1 MFFRKGTCLKNFKAL
16 QAVDDGRT
24 ADLIPSNQSVSCSV
38 RGRTSRCISEKKGS
52 ITVEAALVFPLFLL
66 TVTAF
71 VYLLAMVQLKTEMGR
86 SLTDSGKQLAAAAEY
101 AETAGSTGSSVA
113 VMLYGQQKMK
123 NYLDGRAATVVLKG
137 GAGGIS
143 TLGSSW
149 KAEESLITLEASAE
163 AVFPPG
169 LTWFHPVRIVEKRVV
184 RGWTGF
190 RGRVSGG
197 ENEKNEVVYVTDY
210 GTVYHRDLSCR
221 YLKLTI
227 RQSELSKVEGLRN
240 ESGGKYYP
248 CEKCWKE
255 GTERVFLTEDGTRY
269 HQSLNC
275 SALIRGI
282 HTVPLSDTVLPP
294 CSVCGG

>member
-1 MFFRKGTCLKNFKAL
+1 MFFRRRTCLKNFKAL

-24 ADLIPSNQSVSCSV
+24 ADLIQSNESVFCSECE
-38 RGRTSRCISEKKGS
+38 RTSRCISEKKGS

-71 VYLLAMVQLKTEMGR
+71 IYLLAMMQLKTEMGR
-86 SLTDSGKQLAAAAEY
+86 SLTDTGKQLATLAEY
-101 AETAGSTGSSVA
+101 ADTAGGGGSSAA
-113 VMLYGQQKMK
+113 VTLYGQQKLK
-123 NYLDGRAATVVLKG
+123 NYLDGRAATAVLKG
-137 GAGGIS
+137 GTAGIS

-149 KAEESLITLEASAE
+149 DEEESLITLVAQGE

-169 LTWFHPVRIVEKRVV
+169 LSWFHPVRVRQKRVV

-190 RGRVSGG
+190 QGRNSSGDSDQS
-197 ENEKNEVVYVTDY
+197 EVVYVTDY
-210 GTVYHRDLSCR
+210 GAVYHRELSCR
-221 YLKLTI
+221 YLKLSI
-227 RQSELSKVEGLRN
+227 RQSALSKVETLRN

-255 GTERVFLTEDGTRY
+255 GTEQVFLTEDGTRY

-282 HTVPLSDTVLPP
+282 RTVRLSDTALPP